1 MFNNNNK
8 NGAIHLHIT
17 ICVTIPRKKITKE
30 ESHDTACQRATRA
43 TKHFS
48 PFFSSTTRRKR
59 RRREEGGEEKRRK
72 CLAPSGGGSQD
83 ASGSQEVLSTT
94 CVQLLVARLW
104 RASRVEA
111 VGVVCS
117 LSRSSA
123 TPGPL
128 TNLFQLTFSSL
139 LPPQPYNTI
148 LLFCSM
154 VLSGHRV
161 QGVSW
166 VSPVQ
171 VRDWTPFEAHLID
184 QVLMKMIR
192 PPLWRFLYYR
202 LLANDVHL
210 VVHSSTET
218 RYRAFRDYRPEQRL
232 HAGPIRQT
240 DGRYLQMIELGNYL
254 AYAGNTVGT

>member
-1 MFNNNNK
+1 MRNNTTR
-8 NGAIHLHIT
+8 GDQE
-17 ICVTIPRKKITKE
+17 E
-30 ESHDTACQRATRA
+30 ESYHPACQRATRI
-43 TKHFS
+43 KHIS
-48 PFFSSTTRRKR
+48 LNFFLETRKR
-59 RRREEGGEEKRRK
+59 RRKKEGKKKEGNA
-72 CLAPSGGGSQD
+72 APSGGGSRD

-128 TNLFQLTFSSL
+128 TNLFQLTSF
-139 LPPQPYNTI
+139 PPSTTALQHDSP
-148 LLFCSM
+148 LLFDGSIGPSRSRCI
-154 VLSGHRV
+154 VDEFRP
-161 QGVSW
+161 
-166 VSPVQ
+166 SP
-171 VRDWTPFEAHLID
+171 RDWTPFEAHLID
-184 QVLMKMIR
+184 QALMKMIR

-218 RYRAFRDYRPEQRL
+218 RYHGRAFRDYRPEQRL
-232 HAGPIRQT
+232 HADLWANQRNRRT
-240 DGRYLQMIELGNYL
+240 LLTNDR
-254 AYAGNTVGT
+254 AR